1 MCAPDKQHGSQTQGI
16 KEDGVAE
23 LRAPS
28 LHPEALKKV
37 IAN

>member
-1 MCAPDKQHGSQTQGI
+1 MCAPDKHGSQTQGI
-16 KEDGVAE
+16 KEDGVGE